1 MISIIPSRQI
11 IISVI
16 NLIWAPNTLKI
27 SHFWTFILLINRG
40 RFRSVSTAPCF
51 SFCLKLKLFGISI
64 LYPLFVDSGFK
75 ELVFIWSVFVFGQ
88 FEIFIIWFLNPL
100 IKHIGR
106 SLLKCNIHVF
116 NSAVDW
122 FEFSIEIKDLPDVQ
136 FC

>member
-1 MISIIPSRQI
+1 MISHIAPCRQI
-11 IISVI
+11 IISMI
-16 NLIWAPNTLKI
+16 NLIWTPNTLI

-40 RFRSVSTAPCF
+40 RFQSVSTTPSF
-51 SFCLKLKLFGISI
+51 SFCLKLKLFGISAA
-64 LYPLFVDSGFK
+64 YPFFVDSGFK
-75 ELVFIWSVFVFGQ
+75 ELVFICSVFVFGQ

-116 NSAVDW
+116 NSTVDW
-122 FEFSIEIKDLPDVQ
+122 FEFSIEVKDLLDVQ